1 MGTSVGIDVGGTF
14 TDFLFV
20 SDDGVP
26 RIHKTLST
34 PHDPS
39 IAVITGLSELA
50 AAMDPPVSL
59 KDLVAG
65 IETIVHGT
73 TVTTNAT
80 LTRHG
85 AKTGLITTE
94 GVRDAL
100 EMRRGIR
107 EEQYNNRY
115 TNVEPLVPRYLR
127 VGLRGRL
134 DRNGREISALNLDA
148 LDDAIALFQENDIE
162 AVAICFMNAYANPD
176 HEKTVAQR
184 VRQSMPDAY
193 LSVSS
198 QLLPSIRF
206 YERVSTTVLNAYIGP
221 ILDRYLS
228 SLENRLEQEGF
239 AGKLLIMQSNGG
251 VTEPRTARE
260 RAASTLLSGPAA
272 GPRASLHY
280 AGALG
285 QTKCIVVDMGGT
297 SFEASLVVDRP
308 LMAST
313 GEIDRFRLAL
323 PMLDINT
330 IGAGGGSIGWIDN
343 GGLLQMGPQS
353 AGAAPGPAC
362 YGKGG
367 KKPTTTD
374 ANVILGY
381 LDPGYFAGGTMSLD
395 AVAARAAIDEYV
407 AKPLGLTVEQ
417 AAAGMYKV
425 ACTNMAEGV
434 REVTVKRG
442 HDPREFAMVVAGG
455 AGAIHSSEICRE
467 LEIPMQIIPRE
478 ASILCAAGMLMSDLE
493 HDHVHTYVRRLD
505 TLDFEDLDKI
515 VKGIVERA
523 TLKFAADR
531 IAEEKRS
538 FLCTLECRYLKQYH
552 EVGFLVPLEQIENGD
567 REAIASAFHEQH
579 NSLYG
584 YSLREQGAPIEVVNV
599 RITAIGKT
607 DRPSF
612 ARSMRFDGN
621 VERAKK
627 GARSV
632 YIPESGRFEA
642 VQIYNGHVLGHGDL
656 VKGPAIIEQETTAIF
671 VSPTYNCVCDRFGSF
686 VVFDKKRPELALL
699 VATDEE
705 NIAEATSGDEGS
717 VAGEDR
723 ENGSAAPD
731 AASVT
736 DAETGI
742 AEEPA
747 GVGAEEED
755 EDGAST
761 GNQPDNLE
769 ADVNPAATEPS
780 GDHTT
785 SVEEVSEEVADEATG
800 GETGA
805 GGDEAGGDTIEPA
818 KSDEDTGADDVKSG
832 ADSDDEGSE
841 DDGPAEAV
849 EAEAVGGAEAG
860 REEQAEPD
868 DAVEDS
874 TAGDGNDGD
883 DRPNMTSEP
892 EVVS

>member
-1 MGTSVGIDVGGTF
+1 MVTSVGIDVGGTF

-20 SDDGVP
+20 ADDGVP

-39 IAVITGLSELA
+39 IAVMTGLSELGA
-50 AAMDPPVSL
+50 ALDPAVSL
-59 KDLVAG
+59 RDLVAG

-94 GVRDAL
+94 GLRDAL
-100 EMRRGIR
+100 EMRRGVR

-134 DRNGREISALNLDA
+134 DRNGREIAPVNMDA
-148 LDDAIALFQENDIE
+148 LDEAIALFQDNDIE
-162 AVAICFMNAYANPD
+162 AVAICLMNAYASPE
-176 HEKTVAQR
+176 HEKIVAQK

-198 QLLPSIRF
+198 DLLPSIRF

-228 SLENRLEQEGF
+228 SLESRLEQEGL

-280 AGALG
+280 AATLN

-297 SFEASLVVDRP
+297 SFEASLVIDRP
-308 LMAST
+308 VMASV
-313 GEIDRFRLAL
+313 GQIDRFRLAL

-330 IGAGGGSIGWIDN
+330 IGAGGGSVGWIDR

-381 LDPGYFAGGTMSLD
+381 LDPRYFAGGSMSLD
-395 AVAARAAIDEYV
+395 AVAARASIDEHV
-407 AKPLGLTVEQ
+407 AKPMGLTVEQ
-417 AAAGMYKV
+417 AAAGMYRV

-478 ASILCAAGMLMSDLE
+478 ASILCAAGMLLSDLE
-493 HDHVHTYVRRLD
+493 HDYVQTYVRRLD
-505 TLDFEDLDKI
+505 KLDFEEFNKVVQDI
-515 VKGIVERA
+515 IETA

-531 IAEEKRS
+531 VVEENRS

-552 EVGFLVPLEQIENGD
+552 EVGFVVPIAHIENGD
-567 REAIASAFHEQH
+567 SEAIATAFHEEH
-579 NSLYG
+579 NRLYG
-584 YSLREQGAPIEVVNV
+584 YCLREQDVPMEIVNI
-599 RITAIGKT
+599 RITAVGTT
-607 DRPSF
+607 DKPSF
-612 ARSMRFDGN
+612 ARTLQFDGN
-621 VERAKK
+621 LDRAKK

-632 YIPESGRFEA
+632 YIPEKGRFEA
-642 VQIYNGHVLGHGDL
+642 VQIYNGHVLAHGDL
-656 VKGPAIIEQETTAIF
+656 VKGPAIIELETTTIF
-671 VSPTYNCVCDRFGSF
+671 VSPGFNCICDRFGSF
-686 VVFDKKRPELALL
+686 VVFDKTRPELVSSVGAAGDAPA
-699 VATDEE
+699 VVPVVEVSREQEE
-705 NIAEATSGDEGS
+705 TVVIAEASGDTP
-717 VAGEDR
+717 VAVSEQ
-723 ENGSAAPD
+723 D
-731 AASVT
+731 AAEEQTPEET
-736 DAETGI
+736 DPEVSAEG
-742 AEEPA
+742 E
-747 GVGAEEED
+747 
-755 EDGAST
+755 
-761 GNQPDNLE
+761 
-769 ADVNPAATEPS
+769 ATEPEADEGEAVPPSTNSDAALPKAANGEEAENNSTDGEAEDLDEIS
-780 GDHTT
+780 GD
-785 SVEEVSEEVADEATG
+785 
-800 GETGA
+800 GET
-805 GGDEAGGDTIEPA
+805 
-818 KSDEDTGADDVKSG
+818 EDTAGADD
-832 ADSDDEGSE
+832 
-841 DDGPAEAV
+841 
-849 EAEAVGGAEAG
+849 EAETVASPTSSAETVDTDGIEADEQQATDDTDV
-860 REEQAEPD
+860 REPET
-868 DAVEDS
+868 EDRS
-874 TAGDGNDGD
+874 DT
-883 DRPNMTSEP
+883 TSEP